1 MLDEVKL
8 TGVADRIEIGP
19 HHVALLDFKTGAPP
33 SDKQVASGIAP
44 QLLLEVAMLARG
56 AFADVPRADATELI
70 YWRFGGADPTPRAV
84 ELEDGPGEAAEKAL
98 AALRGLLQRYAD
110 AEQPFLSKPR
120 VQFVKPYL
128 EYDHLARRKEWADEA
143 ADK

>member
-1 MLDEVKL
+1 MIDDVKL

-19 HHVALLDFKTGAPP
+19 GHAALLDFKTGAPP

-44 QLLLEVAMLARG
+44 QLLLEAAMLARG
-56 AFADVPRADATELI
+56 AFKETPRADVTELI

-84 ELEDGPGEAAEKAL
+84 DLDDGPQQAAEKAL

-110 AEQPFLSKPR
+110 PEQPFLSKPR

-128 EYDHLARRKEWADEA
+128 EYDHLARRKEWADEE